1 MRVASLLEEA
11 FDHIGQGI
19 LLFDAEQR
27 LVGINAPCAELLD
40 LPVELTAPGTTHE
53 AILRWMIE
61 RGDCGSGAQD
71 RLLADLMAMPAA
83 GEQIRTERRMP
94 GGRILEVRN
103 ALLPGGG
110 LVCGFTDVTEYRDLA
125 AAVQRHSLF
134 DGLTQLP
141 NRFLFQD
148 RINQAADRAAAGGP
162 AFAILLVDLDR
173 FKRINDSLGHAVGDE
188 VLVAAAKR
196 LRMALQPTDTVARL
210 SGDDFGVLVS
220 DISSRSSLLSLAEW
234 LQQELASPFRVR
246 GHEIYLSSSIG
257 IALAQD
263 TRGRGDD
270 VLQAAG
276 IALDRARLDAKGKR
290 VIFNASMA
298 RHAAQTLTLESE
310 LRHAVERGEIVPYFQ
325 PIVDLQTGHIAGFES
340 LLRWRHPERGLIS
353 PGDFI
358 PAAEES
364 GLILDLGRHALK
376 ASCRQMAEWVAK
388 LGHRAP
394 GHVSVNL
401 SGRQLD
407 DHTLVADIEATL
419 RETGL
424 DGSRLKLEV
433 TESMILGNPEQTA
446 SILMDMKRLGV
457 ALSIDD
463 FGTGYSSLSYLHRF
477 PFDTIK
483 IDKSF
488 VTAMET
494 RVENREIVRTITVLG
509 HNLGMDLIAEG
520 VERQETV
527 QTLRSLGCEYGQG
540 FLFAR
545 PQDAEQATAL
555 IAQGQAFDL
564 TPAA

>member
-1 MRVASLLEEA
+1 MGVARLLEEA
-11 FDHIGQGI
+11 FDHIGQGV
-19 LLFDAEQR
+19 LLFDDAQR
-27 LVGINAPCAELLD
+27 LVGINAPCAALLD
-40 LPVELTAPGTTHE
+40 LPAELTIAGTSHE
-53 AILRWMIE
+53 DILRWMIA
-61 RGDCGSGAQD
+61 RGDCGPGNAE
-71 RLLADLMAMPAA
+71 RILADLMILPEP
-83 GEQIRTERRMP
+83 GEHMRSERRLAN
-94 GGRILEVRN
+94 GRVLEVRSSI
-103 ALLPGGG
+103 LPGGG

-125 AAVQRHSLF
+125 AAVQRHALF

-148 RINQAADRAAAGGP
+148 RVAQAADRAAAGGP
-162 AFAILLVDLDR
+162 SFAILLVDLDR
-173 FKRINDSLGHAVGDE
+173 FKRINDSLGHSVGDE

-210 SGDDFGVLVS
+210 SGDDFGVLIG
-220 DISSRSSLLSLAEW
+220 DISSRASLLSLAEW
-234 LQQELASPFRVR
+234 LQQELASPFRIR
-246 GHEIYLSSSIG
+246 GHDIYLSSSIG

-276 IALDRARLDAKGKR
+276 IALDHARLEGKGKR

-298 RHAAQTLTLESE
+298 RHAAQILTLESE
-310 LRHAVERGEIVPYFQ
+310 LRRAVERGEIRPHFQ
-325 PIVDLQTGHIAGFES
+325 PIVDLRSGRIAGFES
-340 LLRWRHPERGLIS
+340 LLRWYHPERGMIPPS
-353 PGDFI
+353 DFI

-364 GLILDLGRHALK
+364 GLILDLGRHALR
-376 ASCRQMAEWVAK
+376 ASCMQMAEWVRR
-388 LGHRAP
+388 LRHNAP
-394 GHVSVNL
+394 RHISVNL

-407 DHTLVADIEATL
+407 DINLVSEIEAAL
-419 RETGL
+419 QESGL
-424 DGSRLKLEV
+424 DGRRLKLEV

-494 RVENREIVRTITVLG
+494 RVENREIVRTITMLA
-509 HNLGMDLIAEG
+509 HSLGMDLVAEG
-520 VERQETV
+520 VEAQRTV
-527 QTLRSLGCEYGQG
+527 DILRGLDCEYAQG
-540 FLFAR
+540 FLFAGA
-545 PQDAEQATAL
+545 QNAEEATAL
-555 IAQGQAFDL
+555 IAAGRQFAL
-564 TPAA
+564 ESAV